1 MLFVV
6 IAFMEHTFTDQNFA
20 QEVLQSATPVFV
32 DFWAPWCGPCLT
44 MGPIIEEL
52 AHETDE
58 QKLKIGKI
66 NVDENI
72 EMPGTYRVMSIPT
85 MIVFQHGQVV
95 ETIVGAMSKE
105 ALKAKLARFL
115 A

>member
-1 MLFVV
+1 
-6 IAFMEHTFTDQNFA
+6 MEYTFTDQSFA
-20 QEVLQSATPVFV
+20 QEVLQSPTPVFV
-32 DFWAPWCGPCLT
+32 DFWAPWCGPCLA

-58 QKLKIGKI
+58 QKLKIGKL

-72 EMPGTYRVMSIPT
+72 ETPGTYRVMSIPT
-85 MIVFQHGQVV
+85 MIVFQNGQVA
-95 ETIVGAMSKE
+95 ETIVGAMSKDE
-105 ALKAKLARFL
+105 LKAKLARFL